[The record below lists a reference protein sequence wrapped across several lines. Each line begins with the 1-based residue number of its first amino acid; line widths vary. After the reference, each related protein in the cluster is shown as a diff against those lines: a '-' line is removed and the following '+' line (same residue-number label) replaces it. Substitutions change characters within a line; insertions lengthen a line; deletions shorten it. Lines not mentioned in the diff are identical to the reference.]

1 MSSAQSFPSWHF
13 ASLTIDARKLLF
25 SLSSFLA
32 AAITLAIAFSASLPR
47 PWWALLTVY
56 VTAQPMAGAFRPKVL
71 YRIAGI
77 TTGAA
82 VTIALVPNLQ
92 NAPELLVLCLALW
105 TGFCIYLA
113 VLDRTPRAYL
123 FQMAAFSSAVISF
136 PYIDDP
142 ANIFDTTVGRVVE
155 MTVGILSV
163 SIVHALLQPWSATP
177 VIRERAQSFLRHAR
191 TWSVEVLSGDNR
203 ERENDHRR
211 ALASDVTELGMIA
224 VHLPFDQRAAPI
236 TQRRVIAL
244 QQQLANT
251 IPLASAAAN
260 RLDLLERENAIS
272 PEMGTLLMR
281 AVDWLSATDGPA
293 AHVAPL
299 IKESERLAT
308 QAEDRGDWPS
318 LLAASAAIRLAQFLD
333 AFAAARRLAGRIG
346 SPGRL
351 KTKGAQAAHSFRL
364 ARDHGMA
371 ALAGAATAVAIMLYC
386 AVWILLAWPSG
397 SATAAF
403 AALITCSFAAND
415 DPSPMIGRYLKATL
429 KTFPLAAF
437 YLFFVLPRVDGYEM
451 LVITLAPTLIWM
463 GYIQADPRRS
473 PEALPMFSC
482 FIVAM
487 GFLPRFEADFATF
500 VNTGLAQLGGIV
512 TTLAVTRLFRSASV
526 RWTLRRVMRANWA
539 ELALLADIRRPFR
552 PADWTARSVDRLG
565 QIAQRIVAAP
575 PGDDLHAADGLADL
589 RIGRNVIP
597 VRKALS
603 HVPHDLRHDMGLV
616 LSGIANHYRAR
627 IRRGAISPADTA
639 LLAPIDRSIDG
650 LLARPLDD
658 HRRQALR
665 ALVAMRCNLFP
676 EAAAPVLTIG
686 AASTTHVGMELA
698 YD

>member
-1 MSSAQSFPSWHF
+1 MSSAQSSLSWPSV
-13 ASLTIDARKLLF
+13 SLTIDARKLLF

-32 AAITLAIAFSASLPR
+32 AAITLAIVFSASLPR

-56 VTAQPMAGAFRPKVL
+56 VTAQPMAGAFRPKML
-71 YRIAGI
+71 YRLAGI
-77 TTGAA
+77 ATGAI
-82 VTIALVPNLQ
+82 VTIAVVPNLQ
-92 NAPELLVLCLALW
+92 NAPELLVLCMAAW

-113 VLDRTPRAYL
+113 VLDRTPRAFL

-136 PYIDDP
+136 PYIENP
-142 ANIFDTTVGRVVE
+142 ADIFDTTAGRVAE
-155 MTVGILSV
+155 MTVAILSV
-163 SIVHALLQPWSATP
+163 SMVHAVLQPWSATP
-177 VIRERAQSFLRHAR
+177 VIRDRAKSFLRHAR
-191 TWSVEVLSGDNR
+191 RWSVEVLSGDNG
-203 ERENDHRR
+203 EQENAYRR

-224 VHLPFDQRAAPI
+224 IHLPFDQRAAPI

-260 RLDLLERENAIS
+260 RLDVLEREHGIL
-272 PEMGTLLMR
+272 PELNGLLVRTM
-281 AVDWLSATDGPA
+281 DWLESAECSTAQVGA
-293 AHVAPL
+293 L
-299 IKESERLAT
+299 IDECERLAR

-318 LLAASAAIRLAQFLD
+318 LLAASASIRLAQFLN
-333 AFAAARRLAGRIG
+333 AFATAQRLANRIG

-351 KTKGAQAAHSFRL
+351 KIRDGHEQSFRL
-364 ARDHGMA
+364 ARDHGVA
-371 ALAGAATAVAIMLYC
+371 ALAGAATAAAIMLYC

-403 AALITCSFAAND
+403 AALITCSFAAHD

-437 YLFFVLPRVDGYEM
+437 YLFVVLPRVDGYEM
-451 LVITLAPTLIWM
+451 LMITLAPALLWM

-487 GFLPRFEADFATF
+487 GFLARFQADFSAF
-500 VNTGLAQLGGIV
+500 VNTGIAQLGGIV
-512 TTLAVTRLFRSASV
+512 TTLAVTRLFRTASA
-526 RWTLRRVMRANWA
+526 RWTLRRVMRANWT

-552 PADWTARSVDRLG
+552 PGDWTARSVDRLG

-575 PGDDLHAADGLADL
+575 PGDDLHAADSLADL

-603 HVPHDLRHDMGLV
+603 HVPHDLRHDLGLV
-616 LSGIANHYRAR
+616 LAGVADHYRDR
-627 IRRGAISPADTA
+627 TLLSKIVPADAA
-639 LLAPIDRSIDG
+639 LLVPIDRSIDG
-650 LLARPLDD
+650 LHTRLLDEYC
-658 HRRQALR
+658 RQALR

-676 EAAAPVLTIG
+676 EAAAPVLTTG
-686 AASTTHVGMELA
+686 KTTLRVVQGGRA
-698 YD
+698 

>member
-1 MSSAQSFPSWHF
+1 MSSAQSSPSWSS

-32 AAITLAIAFSASLPR
+32 AAVTLAIVFSASLPR

-56 VTAQPMAGAFRPKVL
+56 VTAQPMAGAFRPKML
-71 YRIAGI
+71 YRLAGI
-77 TTGAA
+77 ATGAI
-82 VTIALVPNLQ
+82 VTIAVVPNLQ
-92 NAPELLVLCLALW
+92 NAPELLVLCMASW

-113 VLDRTPRAYL
+113 VLDRTPRAFL

-136 PYIDDP
+136 PSVENP
-142 ANIFDTTVGRVVE
+142 ADIFNTTAGRVAE
-155 MTVGILSV
+155 MTVAILSV
-163 SIVHALLQPWSATP
+163 SMVHAMLQPWSATP
-177 VIRERAQSFLRHAR
+177 VIRDRAKSFLRHAR
-191 TWSVEVLSGDNR
+191 RWAGDVLSGDNR
-203 ERENDHRR
+203 EQENEHRR

-224 VHLPFDQRAAPI
+224 IHLPFDHRAAPI

-260 RLDLLERENAIS
+260 RLDLIEREHGLQ
-272 PEMGTLLMR
+272 PELSGLLVRTM
-281 AVDWLSATDGPA
+281 DWLGSANSQT
-293 AHVAPL
+293 AHVRPL
-299 IKESERLAT
+299 IDECERLAR
-308 QAEDRGDWPS
+308 QAEDRRDWPS
-318 LLAASAAIRLAQFLD
+318 LLAASASVRLAQFLN
-333 AFAAARRLAGRIG
+333 AFATAQRLANRIG

-351 KTKGAQAAHSFRL
+351 KFRDEDEQSFRL
-364 ARDHGMA
+364 ARDHGVA
-371 ALAGAATAVAIMLYC
+371 VLAGAATAVAIMLYC

-403 AALITCSFAAND
+403 AALITCSFAAHD

-437 YLFFVLPRVDGYEM
+437 YLFVVLPRVDGYEM
-451 LVITLAPTLIWM
+451 LMITLAPALLWM

-487 GFLPRFEADFATF
+487 GFLARFQADFYVF

-512 TTLAVTRLFRSASV
+512 TTLAVTRLFRTASA
-526 RWTLRRVMRANWA
+526 RWTLRRVMRANWT
-539 ELALLADIRRPFR
+539 ELAVLADIRRPFR
-552 PADWTARSVDRLG
+552 SGDWTARSVDRLG
-565 QIAQRIVAAP
+565 QIAQRVVAAP
-575 PGDDLHAADGLADL
+575 PGDDLHAADSLADL

-603 HVPHDLRHDMGLV
+603 HVPHDLRHDLGLV
-616 LSGIANHYRAR
+616 LAGIADHYRAR
-627 IRRGAISPADTA
+627 TRLSKIVPADVG
-639 LLAPIDRSIDG
+639 LLVPIDRSIDG
-650 LLARPLDD
+650 LLAHPLDEY
-658 HRRQALR
+658 RRQALR

-676 EAAAPVLTIG
+676 EAAAPVLTTG
-686 AASTTHVGMELA
+686 KTTTLHMVQGGRA
-698 YD
+698 